1 MKTITS
7 KILLGILLI
16 CIVVSLFT
24 AVSHMNNEKY
34 KTETA
39 VYTQED
45 DSVSFKAVYVR
56 NEEVLSYSGK
66 GVVSYS
72 VPDGGKLGAGSLIA
86 EVYPDESQ
94 INVKQRMEKIQSD
107 IAVLKKIQNP
117 GTMEQAQP
125 QNLSALIS
133 DKYINIINSREKG
146 DVEDISS
153 DIDELIVLLS
163 TYQMVTEKAS
173 DLKKKMNDLN
183 TEYTQLSSRE
193 MVPMDTI
200 RSDKSAYFVSF
211 ADGYE
216 DKFSMENLSSIT
228 ADMIDEVSDSNKTN
242 EKNII
247 GKLITD
253 YEWYVVGVVD
263 SDTRKFSV
271 EDDVKLKFQS
281 TSEIIAG
288 TVHDIR
294 HTQDENKSIVV
305 VKCGELTQDLVRH
318 RTERVE
324 MIKGQHKGIKV
335 PEKAI
340 RFKDMKVSHIDEKT
354 GERVTSVE
362 NVEGVYIKLGEQIT
376 FKMLKIVYRGDGFVL
391 SARNAGSDYVSI
403 YDDVIV
409 EGVDADGS

>member
-7 KILLGILLI
+7 RILLAILLF
-16 CIVVSLFT
+16 CIAVSLFT

-45 DSVSFKAVYVR
+45 DSVTFKAVYVR
-56 NEEVLSYSGK
+56 NEEVITYSGK

-72 VPDGGKLGAGSLIA
+72 IPDGGKLGAGSLIA
-86 EVYPDESQ
+86 EVYPDEGQ
-94 INVKQRMEKIQSD
+94 INVKQRIEKLKSD
-107 IAVLKKIQNP
+107 IAVLNKIQNP

-125 QNLSALIS
+125 ANLSALIN
-133 DKYINIINSREKG
+133 DKYKTIINSREKG
-146 DVEDISS
+146 EVEDISS

-173 DLKKKMNDLN
+173 DLKKRMNDLN
-183 TEYTQLSSRE
+183 TELTQLSSRE

-200 RSDKSAYFVSF
+200 KSDRSAYFVSF

-216 DKFSMENLSSIT
+216 DDFTMENLSSIT
-228 ADMIDEVSDSNKTN
+228 AQMIDEVSDSKKTD
-242 EKNII
+242 EKNVI
-247 GKLITD
+247 GKLING
-253 YEWYVVGVVD
+253 YEWYVVGMID
-263 SDTRKFSV
+263 NDTRKFSL
-271 EDDVKLKFQS
+271 DDEVKLKFQS
-281 TSEIIAG
+281 TSEVIDG
-288 TVHDIR
+288 TVFDIR
-294 HTQDENKSIVV
+294 PTQEGDKNIIV

-324 MIKGQHKGIKV
+324 MVKEQHKGIKI
-335 PEKAI
+335 PQKAI

-354 GERVTSVE
+354 GERVTKQE

-409 EGVDADGS
+409 EGVDADGN

>member
-1 MKTITS
+1 
-7 KILLGILLI
+7 
-16 CIVVSLFT
+16 
-24 AVSHMNNEKY
+24 MNNEKY

-45 DSVSFKAVYVR
+45 DSISFKAVYVR
-56 NEEVLSYSGK
+56 NEELISYSGK

-72 VPDGGKLGAGSLIA
+72 IPDGGKLGAGSLIA
-86 EVYPDESQ
+86 EVYPDEGQ
-94 INVKQRMEKIQSD
+94 INVKQRIEKLKSD

-125 QNLSALIS
+125 SNLSVLIS
-133 DKYINIINSREKG
+133 DKYKSIINSREKG
-146 DVEDISS
+146 EVEDIST

-173 DLKKKMNDLN
+173 DLKKRMNDLN
-183 TEYTQLSSRE
+183 TELSELSSKE

-200 RSDKSAYFVSF
+200 KSDKSAYFVSF

-216 DKFSMENLSSIT
+216 DTFSMQNLSSIT
-228 ADMIDEVSDSNKTN
+228 ADMIEKASDSNKTQ
-242 EKNII
+242 EKNVI
-247 GKLITD
+247 GKLITG
-253 YEWYVVGVVD
+253 YEWYVVGVIE

-271 EDDVKLKFQS
+271 EDEVQLKFQS
-281 TSEIIAG
+281 TSEMIDG
-288 TVHDIR
+288 TVFDIR
-294 HTQDENKSIVV
+294 HTQDEKKSIVV
-305 VKCGELTQDLVRH
+305 IKCGELTQDLVRH

-324 MIKGQHKGIKV
+324 MVKGQHKGIKV

-354 GERVTSVE
+354 GERVTSEE
-362 NVEGVYIKLGEQIT
+362 NVEGVYVKLGEQIT

-409 EGVDADGS
+409 EGVDADGN